1 MVDDLDAMLD
11 RRIVVGLT
19 YCGEDGSVDKKVQF
33 AGVVCEVD
41 PLVVIDADDGFVFT
55 LPADA
60 EAYDV
65 ADEPGV
71 AFMAT
76 WTIHPPDDE

>member
-1 MVDDLDAMLD
+1 MVGDLDAMLG

-19 YCGEDGSVDKKVQF
+19 YCAEDGSVDKKVQF

-41 PLVVIDADDGFVFT
+41 PLVVIDVDDGFVFT
-55 LPADA
+55 LPSDTD
-60 EAYDV
+60 AYDI
-65 ADEPGV
+65 ADEEGV
-71 AFMAT
+71 DFIAT

>member
-1 MVDDLDAMLD
+1 MDDLSVMVG

-41 PLVVIDADDGFVFT
+41 PLVMIDVDDGFVFT
-55 LPADA
+55 LPAEPD
-60 EAYDV
+60 AYDH
-65 ADEPGV
+65 AEEDGV
-71 AFMAT
+71 EVIAT
-76 WTIHPPDDE
+76 WTIHPPMDD